1 MKNTDEKNIKRLRN
15 DKPAHNSSKDNG
27 VKVAADV
34 KKRVIRGGFSTIM
47 VVLAIAIVVVLNV
60 IASAVETKAGLKIDL
75 TSNKIY
81 SLSAQTESNIRSIMN
96 KKNENGEYS
105 NEFVIYSFA
114 NDYTQ
119 DNLIG
124 KTLERYAALSNNITL
139 SVLDPAKDSIL
150 RNKFSGVSDQ
160 VVEDKTV
167 VVFNSKKNSFRV
179 IKYEDMSYTDKENNV
194 SYWTLEQKLTSAFM
208 FLDSGRAQ
216 TNVYFLTGHGEA
228 VTNVQFSERAKL
240 LKEKLEEENFKVDNI
255 DLAMNDLHSGDILIV
270 IGPSSDISEQ
280 DRDKVIKFLDANGKA
295 LFFLDPS
302 SSRLKNFEAILDHYM
317 IKFKNEI
324 VYENDK
330 SRHRPPTDDPKAP
343 LKCHF
348 DLVPE
353 VLSNKEI
360 TNGIINSKSSVYA
373 GSCAYLEEYNPSSDL
388 LTVLPLLNTSDRSV
402 CIPYEDYITGA
413 YENKMSEYTEEKRRC
428 IGLALYQKDSSSMQI
443 DEGTR
448 ICVFSS
454 SELALGKRSGSKG
467 NVDLIKNCVNWVD
480 NKTNTISISGVQMNA
495 YELSIADAAT
505 VKTLVTIVI
514 IVIPVLILGGGVI
527 IWLRRKNL

>member
-27 VKVAADV
+27 VKVEADV

-47 VVLAIAIVVVLNV
+47 VILAIAIVVVLNV

-179 IKYEDMSYTDKENNV
+179 ITYEDMYYTDKENNV

-216 TNVYFLTGHGEA
+216 TNVYFLTGHGET
-228 VTNVQFSERAKL
+228 VTNVKFSERAKL

-255 DLAMNDLHSGDILIV
+255 DLAMNDLRSGDILIV

-324 VYENDK
+324 VGEKNE
-330 SRHRPPTDDPKAP
+330 SRHAKNRP
-343 LKCHF
+343 L
-348 DLVPE
+348 DLIPE
-353 VLSNKEI
+353 VISNKEI

-454 SELALGKRSGSKG
+454 SELALGERSGSAG
-467 NVDLIKNCVNWVD
+467 NVSLIKNCVNWVD

>member
-27 VKVAADV
+27 VKVEADV

-47 VVLAIAIVVVLNV
+47 VILAIAIVVVLNV

-179 IKYEDMSYTDKENNV
+179 ITYEDMYYTDKENNV

-216 TNVYFLTGHGEA
+216 TNVYFLTGHGET
-228 VTNVQFSERAKL
+228 VTNVKFSERAKL

-324 VYENDK
+324 VGEKNE
-330 SRHRPPTDDPKAP
+330 SRHAQNRP
-343 LKCHF
+343 L
-348 DLVPE
+348 DLIPE
-353 VLSNKEI
+353 VISNKEI

-454 SELALGKRSGSKG
+454 SELALGERSGSAG
-467 NVDLIKNCVNWVD
+467 NVSLIKNCVNWVD

>member
-27 VKVAADV
+27 VKVEADV

-47 VVLAIAIVVVLNV
+47 VILAIAIVVVLNV

-150 RNKFSGVSDQ
+150 RNKFTGVGDQ
-160 VVEDKTV
+160 VEDKTV

-179 IKYEDMSYTDKENNV
+179 IKYEDMYYTDKENNV

-216 TNVYFLTGHGEA
+216 TNVYFLTGHGET
-228 VTNVQFSERAKL
+228 VTNVKFSERAKL

-255 DLAMNDLHSGDILIV
+255 DLAMNDLRSGDILIV

-324 VYENDK
+324 VCENDE
-330 SRHRPPTDDPKAP
+330 SRHTQNS
-343 LKCHF
+343 LL

-353 VLSNKEI
+353 VISNKEI

-454 SELALGKRSGSKG
+454 SELALGERSGSAG
-467 NVDLIKNCVNWVD
+467 NVSLIKNCVNWVD

>member
-27 VKVAADV
+27 VKVEADV

-47 VVLAIAIVVVLNV
+47 VILAIAIVVVLNV

-160 VVEDKTV
+160 VEDKTV

-179 IKYEDMSYTDKENNV
+179 IKYEDMYYTDTENNV

-228 VTNVQFSERAKL
+228 VTNVKFSERAKL
-240 LKEKLEEENFKVDNI
+240 LKERLEEENFKVDNI

-270 IGPSSDISEQ
+270 IGPASDISEQ
-280 DRDKVIKFLDANGKA
+280 DRDKVINFLDANGKA

-302 SSRLKNFEAILDHYM
+302 RSGLKNFEAILDHYM

-324 VYENDK
+324 VYEKNE
-330 SRHRPPTDDPKAP
+330 SRHTTNSP
-343 LKCHF
+343 L

-353 VLSNKEI
+353 VISNKEI

-373 GSCAYLEEYNPSSDL
+373 GSCAYIEEYNPSSDL

-402 CIPYEDYITGA
+402 CISYEDYITSA
-413 YENKMSEYTEEKRRC
+413 YENKMNEYTEEKRRC

-454 SELALGKRSGSKG
+454 SELALGERSGSAG

>member
-60 IASAVETKAGLKIDL
+60 IASAVETRAGLKIDL

-160 VVEDKTV
+160 VEDKTV

-179 IKYEDMSYTDKENNV
+179 IKYEDMYYTDKENNV

-216 TNVYFLTGHGEA
+216 TNVYFLTGHGET
-228 VTNVQFSERAKL
+228 VTNVKFSERAKL

-255 DLAMNDLHSGDILIV
+255 DLAMNDLRSGDILIV

-324 VYENDK
+324 VCENDE
-330 SRHRPPTDDPKAP
+330 SRHTQNSP
-343 LKCHF
+343 L

-454 SELALGKRSGSKG
+454 SELALGERSGSAG
-467 NVDLIKNCVNWVD
+467 NVSLIKNCVNWVD

>member
-27 VKVAADV
+27 VKVEADV

-47 VVLAIAIVVVLNV
+47 VILAIAIVVVLNV

-160 VVEDKTV
+160 VEDKTV

-179 IKYEDMSYTDKENNV
+179 ITYEDMYYTDKENNV

-216 TNVYFLTGHGEA
+216 TNVYFLTGHGET
-228 VTNVQFSERAKL
+228 VTNVKFSERAKL

-324 VYENDK
+324 VGEKNE
-330 SRHRPPTDDPKAP
+330 SRHAQNRP
-343 LKCHF
+343 L
-348 DLVPE
+348 DLIPE
-353 VLSNKEI
+353 VISNKEI

-454 SELALGKRSGSKG
+454 SELALGERSGSAG
-467 NVDLIKNCVNWVD
+467 NVSLIKNCVNWVD

>member
-27 VKVAADV
+27 VKVEADV

-47 VVLAIAIVVVLNV
+47 VILAIAIVVVLNV

-160 VVEDKTV
+160 VEDKTV

-179 IKYEDMSYTDKENNV
+179 IKYEDMYYTDTENNV

-228 VTNVQFSERAKL
+228 VTNVKFSERAKL
-240 LKEKLEEENFKVDNI
+240 LKERLEEENFKVDNI

-270 IGPSSDISEQ
+270 IGPANDISEQ

-302 SSRLKNFEAILDHYM
+302 RSGLKNFEAILDHYM

-324 VYENDK
+324 VYEKNE
-330 SRHRPPTDDPKAP
+330 SRHTTNSP
-343 LKCHF
+343 L

-353 VLSNKEI
+353 VISNKEI

-373 GSCAYLEEYNPSSDL
+373 GSCAYIEEYNPSSDL

-402 CIPYEDYITGA
+402 CISYEDYITSA
-413 YENKMSEYTEEKRRC
+413 YENKMNEYTDEKRRC

-454 SELALGKRSGSKG
+454 SELALGERSVSAG
-467 NVDLIKNCVNWVD
+467 NVSLIKNCVNWVD

>member
-150 RNKFSGVSDQ
+150 RNKFTGVGDQ
-160 VVEDKTV
+160 VEDKTV

-179 IKYEDMSYTDKENNV
+179 IKYEDMYYTDKENNV

-228 VTNVQFSERAKL
+228 VTNVKFSERAKF
-240 LKEKLEEENFKVDNI
+240 LKDRLEEENFKVDNI

-324 VYENDK
+324 VCENDE
-330 SRHRPPTDDPKAP
+330 SRHAQNSP
-343 LKCHF
+343 L

-353 VLSNKEI
+353 LLSNKEI

-413 YENKMSEYTEEKRRC
+413 YENKMSEYTEEKRRY

-454 SELALGKRSGSKG
+454 SELALGERSGSAG
-467 NVDLIKNCVNWVD
+467 NVSLIKNCVNWVD

>member
-47 VVLAIAIVVVLNV
+47 VILAIAIVVVLNV

-150 RNKFSGVSDQ
+150 RNKFTGVGDQ
-160 VVEDKTV
+160 VEDKTV

-179 IKYEDMSYTDKENNV
+179 IKYEDMYYTDKENNV

-216 TNVYFLTGHGEA
+216 TNVYFLTGHGET
-228 VTNVQFSERAKL
+228 VTNVKFSERAKL

-255 DLAMNDLHSGDILIV
+255 DLAMNDLRSGDILIV

-324 VYENDK
+324 VCENDE
-330 SRHRPPTDDPKAP
+330 SRHTQNS
-343 LKCHF
+343 LL

-353 VLSNKEI
+353 VISNKEI

-454 SELALGKRSGSKG
+454 SELALGERSGSAG
-467 NVDLIKNCVNWVD
+467 NVSLIKNCVNWVD

>member
-150 RNKFSGVSDQ
+150 RNKFTGVGDQ
-160 VVEDKTV
+160 VEDKTV
-167 VVFNSKKNSFRV
+167 VVFNGKKNSFRV
-179 IKYEDMSYTDKENNV
+179 IKYEDMYYTDKENNV

-216 TNVYFLTGHGEA
+216 TNVYFLTGHGET
-228 VTNVQFSERAKL
+228 VTNVKFSERAKL

-255 DLAMNDLHSGDILIV
+255 DLAMNDLRSGDILIV

-324 VYENDK
+324 VCENDE
-330 SRHRPPTDDPKAP
+330 SRHTQNSP
-343 LKCHF
+343 L

-353 VLSNKEI
+353 VISNKEI

-388 LTVLPLLNTSDRSV
+388 LTVLPLLNTSDWSV

-454 SELALGKRSGSKG
+454 SELALGERSGSAG
-467 NVDLIKNCVNWVD
+467 NVSLIKNCVNWVD

>member
-228 VTNVQFSERAKL
+228 VTNVKFSERAKF
-240 LKEKLEEENFKVDNI
+240 LKDRLEEENFKVDNI
-255 DLAMNDLHSGDILIV
+255 DLAMNDLRSGDILIV

-324 VYENDK
+324 VGEKNE
-330 SRHRPPTDDPKAP
+330 SRHAQNRP
-343 LKCHF
+343 L
-348 DLVPE
+348 DLIPE
-353 VLSNKEI
+353 VISNKEI
-360 TNGIINSKSSVYA
+360 TNGIFNSKSSVYA

-454 SELALGKRSGSKG
+454 SELALGERSGSAG
-467 NVDLIKNCVNWVD
+467 NVSLIKNCVNWVD

>member
-139 SVLDPAKDSIL
+139 SVLDPAKDSVL
-150 RNKFSGVSDQ
+150 RNKFSGVGDQ

-179 IKYEDMSYTDKENNV
+179 IKKDDMKYTDTDNNV

-216 TNVYFLTGHGEA
+216 TNVYFLTGHGET
-228 VTNVQFSERAKL
+228 VTNVKFSERAKF
-240 LKEKLEEENFKVDNI
+240 LKDRLEEENFKVDNI
-255 DLAMNDLHSGDILIV
+255 DLAMNDLRSGDILIV

-324 VYENDK
+324 VGEKNE
-330 SRHRPPTDDPKAP
+330 SRHAQNRP
-343 LKCHF
+343 L
-348 DLVPE
+348 DLIPE
-353 VLSNKEI
+353 VISNKEI
-360 TNGIINSKSSVYA
+360 TNGIFNSKSSVYA
-373 GSCAYLEEYNPSSDL
+373 GSCAYLEEYNSSSDL

-454 SELALGKRSGSKG
+454 SELALGERSGSAG
-467 NVDLIKNCVNWVD
+467 NVSLIKNCVNWVD

>member
-27 VKVAADV
+27 VKVEADV

-47 VVLAIAIVVVLNV
+47 VILAIAIVVVLNV

-150 RNKFSGVSDQ
+150 RNKFTGVSDQ
-160 VVEDKTV
+160 VEDKTV

-179 IKYEDMSYTDKENNV
+179 IEYDDMHYDDKENNV

-216 TNVYFLTGHGEA
+216 TNVYFLTGHGET
-228 VTNVQFSERAKL
+228 VTNVKFSERAKL

-255 DLAMNDLHSGDILIV
+255 DLAMNDLRSGDILIV

-324 VYENDK
+324 VCENDE
-330 SRHRPPTDDPKAP
+330 SRHTQNSP
-343 LKCHF
+343 L
-348 DLVPE
+348 DLIPE
-353 VLSNKEI
+353 VISNKEI

-373 GSCAYLEEYNPSSDL
+373 GSCAYIEEYNPSSDL

-454 SELALGKRSGSKG
+454 SELALGERSGSAG
-467 NVDLIKNCVNWVD
+467 NVSLIKNCVNWVD

>member
-150 RNKFSGVSDQ
+150 RNKFTGVGDQ
-160 VVEDKTV
+160 VEDKTV

-179 IKYEDMSYTDKENNV
+179 IKYEDMYYTDKENNV

-216 TNVYFLTGHGEA
+216 TNVYFLTGHGET
-228 VTNVQFSERAKL
+228 VTNVKFSERAKL

-255 DLAMNDLHSGDILIV
+255 DLAMNDLRSGDILIV

-324 VYENDK
+324 VCENDE
-330 SRHRPPTDDPKAP
+330 SRHTQNS
-343 LKCHF
+343 LL

-353 VLSNKEI
+353 VISNKEI

-454 SELALGKRSGSKG
+454 SELALGERSGSAG
-467 NVDLIKNCVNWVD
+467 NVSLIKNCVNWVD

>member
-150 RNKFSGVSDQ
+150 RNKFTGVGDQ
-160 VVEDKTV
+160 VEDKTV

-179 IKYEDMSYTDKENNV
+179 IKYEDMYYTDKENNV

-216 TNVYFLTGHGEA
+216 TNVYFLTGHGET
-228 VTNVQFSERAKL
+228 VTNVKFSERAKL

-255 DLAMNDLHSGDILIV
+255 DLAMNDLRSGDILIV

-324 VYENDK
+324 VCENDE
-330 SRHRPPTDDPKAP
+330 SRHTQNSP
-343 LKCHF
+343 L
-348 DLVPE
+348 DLIPE
-353 VLSNKEI
+353 VISNKEI

-413 YENKMSEYTEEKRRC
+413 YENKIKMNEYTDEKQRC

-454 SELALGKRSGSKG
+454 SELALGERSGSAG
-467 NVDLIKNCVNWVD
+467 NVSLIKNCVNWVD

-505 VKTLVTIVI
+505 VKTLVTIDSI
-514 IVIPVLILGGGVI
+514 ENPVLILGGGVI

>member
-27 VKVAADV
+27 VKVEADV

-47 VVLAIAIVVVLNV
+47 VILAIAIVVVLNV

-160 VVEDKTV
+160 VEDKTV

-179 IKYEDMSYTDKENNV
+179 IKYEDMYYTDKENNV

-216 TNVYFLTGHGEA
+216 TNVYFLTGHGET
-228 VTNVQFSERAKL
+228 VTNVKFSERAKL
-240 LKEKLEEENFKVDNI
+240 LKKKLEEENFKVDNI

-270 IGPSSDISEQ
+270 IGPASDISEQ

-302 SSRLKNFEAILDHYM
+302 RSGLKNFEAILDHYM

-324 VYENDK
+324 VGEKDK
-330 SRHRPPTDDPKAP
+330 SRHTTNNPS
-343 LKCHF
+343 

-353 VLSNKEI
+353 VISNKEI
-360 TNGIINSKSSVYA
+360 TNGIFNSKNSVYA

-402 CIPYEDYITGA
+402 CIPYEDYITDA
-413 YENKMSEYTEEKRRC
+413 YKNENKMNEYTDEKRRC

-454 SELALGKRSGSKG
+454 SELALGERSGSAG

>member
-15 DKPAHNSSKDNG
+15 DKTAHNSSKDNG

-150 RNKFSGVSDQ
+150 RNKFSGVGDQ

-179 IKYEDMSYTDKENNV
+179 IKYEDMYYTDKENNV

-228 VTNVQFSERAKL
+228 VTNVKFSERAKL

-255 DLAMNDLHSGDILIV
+255 DLAMNDLRSGDILIV

-324 VYENDK
+324 VYENAE
-330 SRHRPPTDDPKAP
+330 SRHAHNRP
-343 LKCHF
+343 L
-348 DLVPE
+348 DLIPE
-353 VLSNKEI
+353 VISNKEI

-454 SELALGKRSGSKG
+454 SELALGERSGSAG
-467 NVDLIKNCVNWVD
+467 NVSLIKNCVNWVD

>member
-27 VKVAADV
+27 VKVEADV

-47 VVLAIAIVVVLNV
+47 VILAIAIVVVLNV

-160 VVEDKTV
+160 VEDKTV

-179 IKYEDMSYTDKENNV
+179 IKYEDMYYTDTENNV

-228 VTNVQFSERAKL
+228 VTNVKFSERAKL

-255 DLAMNDLHSGDILIV
+255 DLAMNDLRSGDILIV

-324 VYENDK
+324 VCENDE
-330 SRHRPPTDDPKAP
+330 SRHTQNSP
-343 LKCHF
+343 L

-353 VLSNKEI
+353 VISNKEI

-413 YENKMSEYTEEKRRC
+413 YENKMSEYTEEKRRY

-454 SELALGKRSGSKG
+454 SELALGERSGSAG
-467 NVDLIKNCVNWVD
+467 NVSLIKNCVNWVD

>member
-160 VVEDKTV
+160 VEDKTV

-179 IKYEDMSYTDKENNV
+179 IKYEDMYYTDKENNV

-216 TNVYFLTGHGEA
+216 TNVYFLTGHGET
-228 VTNVQFSERAKL
+228 VTNVKFSERAKL

-255 DLAMNDLHSGDILIV
+255 DLAMNNLRSGDILIV

-324 VYENDK
+324 VYENAE
-330 SRHRPPTDDPKAP
+330 SRHTQNSP
-343 LKCHF
+343 L

-353 VLSNKEI
+353 VISNKEI

-373 GSCAYLEEYNPSSDL
+373 GSCAYIEEYNPSSDL

-454 SELALGKRSGSKG
+454 SELALGERSGSAG
-467 NVDLIKNCVNWVD
+467 NVSLIKNCVNWVD

>member
-27 VKVAADV
+27 IKVEADV

-160 VVEDKTV
+160 VEDKTV

-179 IKYEDMSYTDKENNV
+179 ITYKDMYYTDKENNV

-216 TNVYFLTGHGEA
+216 TNVYFLTGHGET
-228 VTNVQFSERAKL
+228 VTNVKFSERAKL

-255 DLAMNDLHSGDILIV
+255 DLAMNDLRSGDILIV

-324 VYENDK
+324 VCENDE
-330 SRHRPPTDDPKAP
+330 SRHTQNSP
-343 LKCHF
+343 L

-353 VLSNKEI
+353 VISNKEI

-454 SELALGKRSGSKG
+454 SELALGERSGSAG
-467 NVDLIKNCVNWVD
+467 NVSLIKNCVNWVD

>member
-27 VKVAADV
+27 VKVEADV

-47 VVLAIAIVVVLNV
+47 VILAIAIVVVLNV

-160 VVEDKTV
+160 VEDKTV

-179 IKYEDMSYTDKENNV
+179 IKYEDMYYTDKENNV

-216 TNVYFLTGHGEA
+216 TNVYFLTGHGET
-228 VTNVQFSERAKL
+228 VTNVKFSERAKL

-255 DLAMNDLHSGDILIV
+255 DLAMNDLRSGDILIV

-324 VYENDK
+324 VCENDE
-330 SRHRPPTDDPKAP
+330 SRHTQNSP
-343 LKCHF
+343 L

-353 VLSNKEI
+353 VISNKEI

-454 SELALGKRSGSKG
+454 SELTLGERSGSAG
-467 NVDLIKNCVNWVD
+467 NVSLIKNCVNWVD

>member
-150 RNKFSGVSDQ
+150 RNKFTGVGDQ
-160 VVEDKTV
+160 VEDKTV

-179 IKYEDMSYTDKENNV
+179 IKYEDMYYTDKENNV

-216 TNVYFLTGHGEA
+216 TNVYFLTGHGET
-228 VTNVQFSERAKL
+228 VTNVKFSERAKL

-255 DLAMNDLHSGDILIV
+255 DLAMNDLRSGDILIV
-270 IGPSSDISEQ
+270 IGPSSDISKQ

-302 SSRLKNFEAILDHYM
+302 CSRLKNFEAILDHYM

-324 VYENDK
+324 VCENDE
-330 SRHRPPTDDPKAP
+330 SRHTQNS
-343 LKCHF
+343 LL

-353 VLSNKEI
+353 VISNKEI

-373 GSCAYLEEYNPSSDL
+373 GSCAYIEEYNPSSDL

-454 SELALGKRSGSKG
+454 SELALGERSGSAG
-467 NVDLIKNCVNWVD
+467 NVSLIKNCVNWVD

>member
-160 VVEDKTV
+160 VEDKTV

-179 IKYEDMSYTDKENNV
+179 IKYEDMLYYTDKENNV

-216 TNVYFLTGHGEA
+216 TNVYFLTGHGET
-228 VTNVQFSERAKL
+228 VTNVKFSERAKL

-255 DLAMNDLHSGDILIV
+255 DLAMNDLRSGDILIV

-324 VYENDK
+324 VCENDE
-330 SRHRPPTDDPKAP
+330 SRHTQNS
-343 LKCHF
+343 LL

-353 VLSNKEI
+353 VISNKEI

-454 SELALGKRSGSKG
+454 SELALGERSGSAG
-467 NVDLIKNCVNWVD
+467 NVSLIKNCVNWVD

>member
-1 MKNTDEKNIKRLRN
+1 MKNMDEKNIKRVRN
-15 DKPAHNSSKDNG
+15 DKPARNSSKNNG
-27 VKVAADV
+27 VKVEADV

-47 VVLAIAIVVVLNV
+47 VILAIAIVVVLNV
-60 IASAVETKAGLKIDL
+60 IASAVETRAGLKIDL

-160 VVEDKTV
+160 VEDKTV

-179 IKYEDMSYTDKENNV
+179 IKYEDMYYTDKENNV

-228 VTNVQFSERAKL
+228 VTNVKFSERAKL

-255 DLAMNDLHSGDILIV
+255 DLAMNDLRSGDILIV

-324 VYENDK
+324 VCENDE
-330 SRHRPPTDDPKAP
+330 SRHTQNSP
-343 LKCHF
+343 L

-454 SELALGKRSGSKG
+454 SELALGERSGSAG

>member
-160 VVEDKTV
+160 VEDKTV

-179 IKYEDMSYTDKENNV
+179 IKYEDMYYTDKENNV

-216 TNVYFLTGHGEA
+216 TNVYFLTGHGET
-228 VTNVQFSERAKL
+228 VTNVKFSERAKL

-255 DLAMNDLHSGDILIV
+255 DLAMNDLRSGDILIV

-324 VYENDK
+324 VCENDE
-330 SRHRPPTDDPKAP
+330 SRHTQNSP
-343 LKCHF
+343 L

-454 SELALGKRSGSKG
+454 SELALGERSGSAG
-467 NVDLIKNCVNWVD
+467 NVSLIKNSVNWVD

>member
-47 VVLAIAIVVVLNV
+47 VILAIAIVVVLNV

-150 RNKFSGVSDQ
+150 RNKFTGVGDQ
-160 VVEDKTV
+160 VEDKTV

-179 IKYEDMSYTDKENNV
+179 IKYEDMYYTDKENNV

-216 TNVYFLTGHGEA
+216 TNVYFLTGHGET
-228 VTNVQFSERAKL
+228 VTNVKFSERAKL

-255 DLAMNDLHSGDILIV
+255 DLAMNDLRSGDILIV

-324 VYENDK
+324 VCENDE
-330 SRHRPPTDDPKAP
+330 SRHAQNS
-343 LKCHF
+343 LL

-353 VLSNKEI
+353 VISNKEI

-454 SELALGKRSGSKG
+454 SELALGERSGSAG
-467 NVDLIKNCVNWVD
+467 NVSLIKNCVNWVD

>member
-60 IASAVETKAGLKIDL
+60 IASAVETRAGLKIDL

-160 VVEDKTV
+160 VEDKTV

-179 IKYEDMSYTDKENNV
+179 IKYEDMYYTDTENNV

-228 VTNVQFSERAKL
+228 VTNVKFSERAKL
-240 LKEKLEEENFKVDNI
+240 LKERLEEENFKVDNI

-270 IGPSSDISEQ
+270 IGPASDISEQ
-280 DRDKVIKFLDANGKA
+280 DRDKVINFLDANGKA

-302 SSRLKNFEAILDHYM
+302 RSGLKNFEAILDHYM

-324 VYENDK
+324 VYEKNE
-330 SRHRPPTDDPKAP
+330 SRHTTNSP
-343 LKCHF
+343 L

-353 VLSNKEI
+353 VISNKEI

-373 GSCAYLEEYNPSSDL
+373 GSCAYIEEYNPSSDL

-402 CIPYEDYITGA
+402 CISYEDYITSA
-413 YENKMSEYTEEKRRC
+413 YENKMNEYTEEKRRC
-428 IGLALYQKDSSSMQI
+428 IGLALYQKDSSGMQI

-454 SELALGKRSGSKG
+454 SELALGERSGSAG

>member
-60 IASAVETKAGLKIDL
+60 IASAVETRAGLKIDL

-150 RNKFSGVSDQ
+150 RNKFTGVGDQ
-160 VVEDKTV
+160 VEDKTV

-179 IKYEDMSYTDKENNV
+179 IKYEDMYYTDKENNV

-216 TNVYFLTGHGEA
+216 TNVYFLTGHGET
-228 VTNVQFSERAKL
+228 VTNVKFSERAKL

-255 DLAMNDLHSGDILIV
+255 DLAMNDLRSGDILIV

-324 VYENDK
+324 VCENDE
-330 SRHRPPTDDPKAP
+330 SRHTQNS
-343 LKCHF
+343 LL

-353 VLSNKEI
+353 VISNKEI

-454 SELALGKRSGSKG
+454 SELALGERSGSAG
-467 NVDLIKNCVNWVD
+467 NVSLIKNCVNWVD

>member
-60 IASAVETKAGLKIDL
+60 IASAVETRAGLKIDL

-150 RNKFSGVSDQ
+150 RNKFTGVGDQ
-160 VVEDKTV
+160 VEDKTV

-179 IKYEDMSYTDKENNV
+179 IKYEDMYYTDKENNV

-216 TNVYFLTGHGEA
+216 TNVYFLTGHGET
-228 VTNVQFSERAKL
+228 VTNVKFSERAKL

-255 DLAMNDLHSGDILIV
+255 DLAMNDLRSGDILIV

-324 VYENDK
+324 VCENDE
-330 SRHRPPTDDPKAP
+330 SRHTQNSP
-343 LKCHF
+343 L

-353 VLSNKEI
+353 VISNKEI

-388 LTVLPLLNTSDRSV
+388 LTVLPLLNTSDRAV

-454 SELALGKRSGSKG
+454 SELALGERSGSAG
-467 NVDLIKNCVNWVD
+467 NVSLIKNCVNWVD